1 MKTISLCMI
10 MFQEQ
15 QMIYIIHKKKTYRI
29 KTPFENNSP
38 FTLYK
43 RLLIYMSTSLRI
55 ITVS

>member
-43 RLLIYMSTSLRI
+43 GYLYI
-55 ITVS
+55 